1 MRERWVW
8 IVAVASGVLVVLL
21 AWTFAKLQNKTHDA
35 QADVAVEVAA
45 PSPPRLDDAL
55 VQAGHRVYQAQGCAM
70 CHAVAGEGNPRLPLD
85 GVADRLDAP
94 ALRDWALATGPA
106 ANALSARAVRMKA
119 SYRELPE
126 ADLQALVVWLQTL
139 RTGEAAR

>member
-21 AWTFAKLQNKTHDA
+21 AWTFAKLQNPTDA
-35 QADVAVEVAA
+35 VGLEVAA
-45 PSPPRLDDAL
+45 PSLPKLDAAL
-55 VQAGHRVYQAQGCAM
+55 VQAGHRVYQAQGCAL

-85 GVADRLDAP
+85 GVADRLDAQG
-94 ALRDWALATGPA
+94 LRNWALATGPA
-106 ANALSARAVRMKA
+106 ATALSARAVRMKE
-119 SYRELPE
+119 SYQELPE

-139 RTGEAAR
+139 RRGESAR

>member
-21 AWTFAKLQNKTHDA
+21 AWTFAKLQN
-35 QADVAVEVAA
+35 QADDVKVEMTA

-119 SYRELPE
+119 SYRELSE

>member
-21 AWTFAKLQNKTHDA
+21 AWTFAKLQNPTDA
-35 QADVAVEVAA
+35 VGLEVAA
-45 PSPPRLDDAL
+45 PSSSKLDAAVL
-55 VQAGHRVYQAQGCAM
+55 QAGHRVYQAQGCAL

-85 GVADRLDAP
+85 GVADRLDAQG
-94 ALRDWALATGPA
+94 LRDWALATGPA
-106 ANALSARAVRMKA
+106 ATALSARAVRMKE
-119 SYRELPE
+119 SYQELPE

-139 RTGEAAR
+139 RRGESSR

>member
-21 AWTFAKLQNKTHDA
+21 AWTFAKLQN
-35 QADVAVEVAA
+35 QADDVKVEMTA